1 MPKQKR
7 FATSYPGVYFVEGAA
22 IGSKKIEKIYYIR
35 YRRDGKVIEEKAGR
49 QYQDDMTPARASAIR
64 SSRIEGKQESNTVKR
79 QALELVK
86 QAELNKWT
94 ISRLWAE
101 YKNCKSNLKG
111 IITDENRYKLYL
123 SSPFGDKQPSELLP
137 LDIHRLRISLLKK
150 KSPGTVKNVLE
161 LLRRILNFGAKNNL
175 CEGISFIIEMPKVD
189 NEKTEDLSPD
199 QFSALLQAL
208 DESTDV
214 IASNMMRMALYT
226 GMRRGELF
234 KLQWDDIDLDRG
246 FIFLRDPK
254 GNKGQKIPLNDG
266 ARQTLAKMPKT
277 SEYVFPGK
285 GGGQRVDINKAVN
298 KIKKAAGLPA
308 GFRPLHGL
316 RHTYASMLASSGK
329 VDIYTLQK
337 LMTHKSPSMT
347 QRYAHLRDDALRQA
361 ADLAGDI
368 ISDVISQNGTKIVS
382 IASKENT

>member
-1 MPKQKR
+1 M
-7 FATSYPGVYFVEGAA
+7 
-22 IGSKKIEKIYYIR
+22 
-35 YRRDGKVIEEKAGR
+35 
-49 QYQDDMTPARASAIR
+49 
-64 SSRIEGKQESNTVKR
+64 
-79 QALELVK
+79 
-86 QAELNKWT
+86 
-94 ISRLWAE
+94 
-101 YKNCKSNLKG
+101 
-111 IITDENRYKLYL
+111 
-123 SSPFGDKQPSELLP
+123 
-137 LDIHRLRISLLKK
+137 
-150 KSPGTVKNVLE
+150 
-161 LLRRILNFGAKNNL
+161 
-175 CEGISFIIEMPKVD
+175 
-189 NEKTEDLSPD
+189 SPD